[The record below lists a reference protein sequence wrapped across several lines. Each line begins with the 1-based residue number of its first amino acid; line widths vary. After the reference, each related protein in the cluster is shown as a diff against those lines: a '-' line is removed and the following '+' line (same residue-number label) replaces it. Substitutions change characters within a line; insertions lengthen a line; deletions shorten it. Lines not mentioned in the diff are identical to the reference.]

1 MDWITNLLVFLLFL
15 LLSGLTVKARLLN
28 KPAAASG
35 ALLAWLIWLGTGVTG
50 VLSLALF
57 FICGAGATRWKKK
70 VKRQWVT
77 ENHKNKA
84 DRSASQVWANGG
96 MAGLGAVLSI
106 LFPECKEEGL
116 LIVVAVLAAACS
128 DTLSSELG
136 TLYGRR
142 FFNSLTGK
150 PDQRGADGV
159 VSLEGFVFG
168 LIGSVLIALIYGFI
182 HSFGW
187 QFAGIVLAGLLGNL
201 SDSFFGAALQRKGVL
216 NNDWVN
222 VLNTI
227 IAAVSMILLSIA
239 FS

>member
-1 MDWITNLLVFLLFL
+1 MDLFNNLLVLLLFV
-15 LLSGLTVKARLLN
+15 LLSGLTVRARLLN

-35 ALLAWLIWLGTGVTG
+35 ALLAWLIWLGTGTTG

-57 FICGAGATRWKKK
+57 FICGAGATRWKRSL
-70 VKRQWVT
+70 KRQWLT
-77 ENHKNKA
+77 EIKKDNA

-96 MAGLGAVLSI
+96 MAGLGAVLAI
-106 LFPECKEEGL
+106 LFPEWKEEGL
-116 LIVVAVLAAACS
+116 LIAAASIAAACS

-142 FFNSLTGK
+142 FFNFLTWR
-150 PDQRGADGV
+150 PDQRGEDGV
-159 VSLEGFVFG
+159 VSLEGLLFG
-168 LIGSVLIALIYGFI
+168 FIGSMLIALVYGFM

-187 QFAGIVLAGLLGNL
+187 QFAGIVLAGFLGNL
-201 SDSFFGAALQRKGVL
+201 ADSFFGAALQRKALL

-227 IAAVSMILLSIA
+227 IAAISMILLSIA

>member
-1 MDWITNLLVFLLFL
+1 MDWQISLFVFLLFL

-70 VKRQWVT
+70 VKRQWIS
-77 ENHKNKA
+77 ENQKNKT
-84 DRSASQVWANGG
+84 DRKASQVWANGG
-96 MAGLGAVLSI
+96 MAGLGAVLAI
-106 LFPECKEEGL
+106 LFPEWKEEGL

-136 TLYGRR
+136 TLYGSR
-142 FFNSLTGK
+142 FFNCLTGK

-168 LIGSVLIALIYGFI
+168 IIGSVLIALVYGFMY
-182 HSFGW
+182 SFGW

-227 IAAVSMILLSIA
+227 IAAISMILLSIA

>member
-1 MDWITNLLVFLLFL
+1 MDWQISFLIFLLFI
-15 LLSGLTVKARLLN
+15 LLSGVTVKARLLN
-28 KPAAASG
+28 KQAAASG
-35 ALLAWLIWLGTGVTG
+35 ALLACLIWLGTGITG

-57 FICGAGATRWKKK
+57 FICGAGATRWKKS
-70 VKRQWVT
+70 VKRQWINEVKK
-77 ENHKNKA
+77 HKA

-96 MAGLGAVLSI
+96 MAGFGAVFSM
-106 LFPECKEEGL
+106 LFTEWKEEGQ

-142 FFNSLTGK
+142 FFNFLTWQ

-168 LIGSVLIALIYGFI
+168 LLGSVLIALVYGFM

-187 QFAGIVLAGLLGNL
+187 QFTGIVLAGFIGNL
-201 SDSFFGAALQRKGVL
+201 ADSFLGAALQRKGLL
-216 NNDWVN
+216 NNNWVN
-222 VLNTI
+222 VLNTFV
-227 IAAVSMILLSIA
+227 AAVSMILLTIA

>member
-1 MDWITNLLVFLLFL
+1 MDWITNLLFLLLFI

-70 VKRQWVT
+70 VKRQWIT
-77 ENHKNKA
+77 EVQHTKA

-96 MAGLGAVLSI
+96 IAGLCAVLA
-106 LFPECKEEGL
+106 LMFPVWQEEGL
-116 LIVVAVLAAACS
+116 LIVSAALAAACS
-128 DTLSSELG
+128 DTLSSEFG

-142 FFNSLTGK
+142 FFNFLTWK
-150 PDQRGADGV
+150 ADQRGADGV

-168 LIGSVLIALIYGFI
+168 LLGTVLIALVYGFM

-187 QFAGIVLAGLLGNL
+187 QFAGIVLAGFLGNL
-201 SDSFFGAALQRKGVL
+201 ADSFFGAALQRKGLL

-227 IAAVSMILLSIA
+227 IAAISIILLSIA
-239 FS
+239 FN